1 MSEIMERIAGVQI
14 GGLWAAFQV
23 LELTALVLVI
33 LWVMSKIE
41 LPDTGDTRSQQTQ
54 EGESK

>member
-1 MSEIMERIAGVQI
+1 MSEILERIAGVQI

-33 LWVMSKIE
+33 LRVMSKIE
-41 LPDTGDTRSQQTQ
+41 LS
-54 EGESK
+54 